1 MNSRV
6 QKLRRESLDAIPTIT
21 VERAR
26 LLTEFFRK
34 DFGVTSYP
42 VQRALAFKFLLE
54 NKAIC
59 INENELIVGERGPEP
74 KATPTYPEI
83 CCHTLQDLE
92 ILDSREKIPYK
103 VDKTTKRLYETPI
116 IPHWQGKTIRELIF
130 SEMTEAWIEG
140 YQAGVFTEFM
150 EQRAPGHTVLDGKI
164 YKIGM
169 LDFMAKIEAEDFDT
183 LGRIVIST
191 IRSIPGIQDTETLTG
206 IAF

>member
-1 MNSRV
+1 MNLRV
-6 QKLRRESLDAIPTIT
+6 QKLRQESLDAIPTIT

-83 CCHTLQDLE
+83 CCHTLQGEYLE
-92 ILDSREKIPYK
+92 A
-103 VDKTTKRLYETPI
+103 TFTKGRVKL
-116 IPHWQGKTIRELIF
+116 
-130 SEMTEAWIEG
+130 
-140 YQAGVFTEFM
+140 
-150 EQRAPGHTVLDGKI
+150 EQNFGP
-164 YKIGM
+164 
-169 LDFMAKIEAEDFDT
+169 
-183 LGRIVIST
+183 
-191 IRSIPGIQDTETLTG
+191 IRSM
-206 IAF
+206 